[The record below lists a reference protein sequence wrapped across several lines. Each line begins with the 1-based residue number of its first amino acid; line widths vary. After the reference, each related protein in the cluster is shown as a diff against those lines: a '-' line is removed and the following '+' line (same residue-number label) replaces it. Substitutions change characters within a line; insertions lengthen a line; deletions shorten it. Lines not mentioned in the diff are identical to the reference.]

1 MTEKQLLKEKIG
13 SVYLSAETLGGGM
26 SYYNQLYTS
35 IGRLGREKALRFKAC
50 DEVYIVDPKDEYVE
64 SCGK

>member
-35 IGRLGREKALRFKAC
+35 IGRLG
-50 DEVYIVDPKDEYVE
+50 
-64 SCGK
+64 